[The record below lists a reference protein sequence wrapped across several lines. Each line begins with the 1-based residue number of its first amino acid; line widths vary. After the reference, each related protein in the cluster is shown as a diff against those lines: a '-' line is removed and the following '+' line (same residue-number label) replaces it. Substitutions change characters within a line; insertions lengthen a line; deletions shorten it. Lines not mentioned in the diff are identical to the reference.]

1 MVYNLQIRGDNI
13 NQISYE
19 INMYAI
25 IGLGNPDKKYDKTR
39 HNVGFD
45 VIDELARQMSVEV
58 KTKRHKALCGIG
70 QIGSEKVV
78 LVKPQTYMNLSGE
91 SVRAVIDFYK
101 LNPESDIIV
110 ISDDISLPTGKIRIR
125 AKGSAGGHNG
135 LKSIIAHAGTDK
147 FKRIKV
153 GVGAN
158 EGDLVKHVLGKFS
171 KQDRVVVDEAI
182 RNAASAAEV
191 MVVCGV
197 EEAMNKFN

>member
-1 MVYNLQIRGDNI
+1 
-13 NQISYE
+13 
-19 INMYAI
+19 MYAI
-25 IGLGNPDKKYDKTR
+25 IGLGNPDKKYEKTR

-45 VIDELARQMSVEV
+45 VIDELAEQMGVEV

-70 QIGSEKVV
+70 TIGSEKVV

-91 SVRAVIDFYK
+91 SVRAVMDFYK
-101 LNPESDIIV
+101 LNPETDIIV
-110 ISDDISLPTGKIRIR
+110 ISDDISLPTGKIRVR

-135 LKSIIAHAGTDK
+135 LKSIIAHTGTDK

-158 EGDLVKHVLGKFS
+158 EGDLIKHVLGKFP
-171 KQDRVVVDEAI
+171 KEERMVVEDSI
-182 RNAASAAEV
+182 KNAASAAEV
-191 MVVCGV
+191 IIICGV

>member
-1 MVYNLQIRGDNI
+1 
-13 NQISYE
+13 
-19 INMYAI
+19 MYAI
-25 IGLGNPDKKYDKTR
+25 IGLGNPDKKYEKTR

-45 VIDELARQMSVEV
+45 VIDELAEQMGVEV

-70 QIGSEKVV
+70 TIGSEKVV

-91 SVRAVIDFYK
+91 SVRAVMDFYK
-101 LNPESDIIV
+101 LNPETDIIV
-110 ISDDISLPTGKIRIR
+110 ISDDISLPTGKIRVR

-135 LKSIIAHAGTDK
+135 LKSIIAHTGTDK

-158 EGDLVKHVLGKFS
+158 EGDLIKHVLGKFP
-171 KQDRVVVDEAI
+171 KEERMVVEDSI
-182 RNAASAAEV
+182 KNAASAAEV
-191 MVVCGV
+191 MIICGV

>member
-1 MVYNLQIRGDNI
+1 
-13 NQISYE
+13 
-19 INMYAI
+19 MYAI

-45 VIDELARQMSVEV
+45 VIDELARQMAVEV

-70 QIGSEKVV
+70 QIGAEKVV

-110 ISDDISLPTGKIRIR
+110 ISDDISLSTGKIRIR

-191 MVVCGV
+191 MVICGV

>member
-1 MVYNLQIRGDNI
+1 
-13 NQISYE
+13 
-19 INMYAI
+19 MYAI

-45 VIDELARQMSVEV
+45 VIDELARQMAVEV

-70 QIGSEKVV
+70 QIGAEKVV

-91 SVRAVIDFYK
+91 SIRSLVDYYKIDETEE
-101 LNPESDIIV
+101 LL

-191 MVVCGV
+191 MVICGV